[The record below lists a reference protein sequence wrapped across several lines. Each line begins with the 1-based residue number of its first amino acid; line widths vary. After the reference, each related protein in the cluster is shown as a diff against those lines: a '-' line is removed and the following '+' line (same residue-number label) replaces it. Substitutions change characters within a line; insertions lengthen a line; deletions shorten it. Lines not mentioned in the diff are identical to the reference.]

1 MKKLLIIIMV
11 FTMNIN
17 LHAQQFAGV
26 SYGMPYDKCKIILDR
41 RFKDWEDSYQPE
53 KRHLSYNKV
62 GFTGENFDFADFYF
76 KQTMTGEYLYLA
88 EFVLNYIKDEERP
101 NVAKLLA
108 RHKLKELLAK
118 YLEKKTDCHSMK
130 IDDDLYVIVGNGEGQ
145 QFEKRIYF
153 EIDENDTYLWLT
165 VRYGPVK
172 IAGEDDDI

>member
-11 FTMNIN
+11 LTMSIN

-26 SYGMPYDKCKIILDR
+26 SFGMPYDKCKIILDR
-41 RFKDWEDSYQPE
+41 RFNDWEDSYQPE

-62 GFTGENFDFADFYF
+62 GFAGENFDFADFEF

-101 NVAKLLA
+101 NAAKLLA

-118 YLEKKTDCHSMK
+118 YLEKKTDRHSIK
-130 IDDDLYVIVGNGEGQ
+130 IDDDFYVIVGNGEGD
-145 QFEKRIYF
+145 QFEKQISF

-165 VRYGPVK
+165 VRYGPVE